1 MWVWVNSGSWWR
13 TGRPGVLQFMGSQR
27 VGHDWVTELNWTEE
41 SWTCFCLL
49 SIPALK
55 FYDSFAFILEG
66 CINNIASQPGIS
78 WPTSK
83 HLRVYLKD
91 WKSLKFVAIIFV
103 CVFLSLGAQIHFT
116 DCCCCSVTQSCPTL
130 CDPKDCSMPG
140 LSVPH
145 YLPKFAQV
153 HMHCIGDAIQPSHP
167 LMLFSPSAL
176 NLSQHQGLF

>member
-1 MWVWVNSGSWWR
+1 M
-13 TGRPGVLQFMGSQR
+13 LQFMGSQR

-153 HMHCIGDAIQPSHP
+153 HMHCIGDAIQPSYP
-167 LMLFSPSAL
+167 LSSPSPPAP
-176 NLSQHQGLF
+176 NPSQHQSLFQWVNSSHKVAKVLEFQL